1 MSRSVVC
8 RRFNDAELKFCYP
21 DKRGL
26 VFPDFTDNATL
37 QELNYALPTY
47 LGLKPSGGT
56 FRMLCPDGKSH
67 KFGLFLDD
75 NGRYLIRDF
84 QYENYLFGRYAEYS
98 CDIVGLELA
107 RRGLPQTED
116 NVFALVDARDGKE
129 REAIEPLLK
138 YDLSFNRKPKEE
150 ILRTK
155 EEIKTLNSDVLRNAV
170 DEKILQFARKE
181 GDSVE
186 TPTLLKEALSK
197 RGIEIEKLN
206 GYFDKIGFSTGLKL
220 YNQNG
225 NLMYAPLCGVVFML
239 DSIGDIKGGMQI
251 RLMQEKKE
259 GDKLEWEYISKADEE
274 KDKYAHRY
282 FNLGAAMTF
291 GLNNALSNPGKPIIV
306 TEGIFDALSIISVS
320 NGKVSAVALQGCGN
334 HKYFTSNISKFKE
347 TNTPIVIALDE
358 DRAGVNGRDRL
369 EKELKEAGC
378 MSIKWPGCL
387 GYSDMNDLLQ
397 KDANVAKN
405 LVNVVATVTSLA
417 SKNLL
422 TPLITRGVLK
432 AVTGGRLDAYVKE
445 GSQSDY
451 ANLVMQ
457 TLSKEGARAK
467 ECVTT
472 FNKDLAQFLAKN
484 KSVQDAYK
492 DEVRQ
497 QQNKK
502 KEVKIFEKN

>member
-1 MSRSVVC
+1 MSRSVIC
-8 RRFNDAELKFCYP
+8 RRFNDIELKFCYP

-26 VFPDFTDNATL
+26 VFPDFTDSVTL

-56 FRMLCPDGKSH
+56 FRMMCPDGKSH

-84 QYENYLFGRYAEYS
+84 QYDNYLFGRYSEYS

-129 REAIEPLLK
+129 REVLEPLLK
-138 YDLSFNRKPKEE
+138 YDLNFTRRPKEE
-150 ILRTK
+150 ILGTK
-155 EEIKTLNSDVLRNAV
+155 EEIRTLNNEVLRDAL
-170 DEKILQFARKE
+170 EEGILQFAKKE
-181 GDSVE
+181 GDGVKV
-186 TPTLLKEALSK
+186 PMLLKEALLK
-197 RGIEIEKLN
+197 RGIEIERLA
-206 GYFDKIGFSTGLKL
+206 GYFDRIGFSSGLKF

-225 NLMYAPLCGVVFML
+225 SLMYAPLCGVVFML
-239 DSIGDIKGGMQI
+239 DDIADIKGGMQI

-259 GDKLEWEYISKADEE
+259 GNKLEWEYITKADEE

-291 GLNNALSNPGKPIIV
+291 GLNNALDNPTKPIIV

-347 TNTPIVIALDE
+347 NNTPIVIALDE
-358 DRAGVNGRDRL
+358 DRAGVNGRDKL

-387 GYSDMNDLLQ
+387 GYGDINDLL
-397 KDANVAKN
+397 KNDSNIAKN
-405 LVNVVATVTSLA
+405 LVNVVATVASLA

-422 TPLITRGVLK
+422 TPIITRGVLK

-457 TLSKEGARAK
+457 MLAKEGSNAK

-472 FNKDLAQFLAKN
+472 FNKDLAQYLAKN
-484 KSVQDAYK
+484 KSVQNAYR
-492 DEVRQ
+492 DEVIRN
-497 QQNKK
+497 NKK
-502 KEVKIFEKN
+502 SSTILEKN